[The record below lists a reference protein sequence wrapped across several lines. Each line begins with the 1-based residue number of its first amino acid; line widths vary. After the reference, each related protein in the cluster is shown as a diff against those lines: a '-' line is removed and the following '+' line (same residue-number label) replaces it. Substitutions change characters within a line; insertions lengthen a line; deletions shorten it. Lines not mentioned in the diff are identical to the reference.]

1 MNEIINLLAGQTE
14 EVSTGITWLSNDLK
28 EVTELVELLKDSQA
42 LSENK
47 SIHTMCCM
55 VVEKLEKIS
64 SEDVLDINKSITKL
78 NKSVNELVI
87 ETVNKRS
94 SRSTKS
100 TTKRGT
106 RKTPDKKIVKIDDSV
121 VDKKEQV
128 VDSNVT
134 AKVQ

>member
-121 VDKKEQV
+121 VDKKEHV

>member
-1 MNEIINLLAGQTE
+1 MNELINVMSGQLE
-14 EVSTGITWLSNDLK
+14 EVNSGIAWIGNDLK

-64 SEDVLDINKSITKL
+64 SDDILDVNKAITKL
-78 NKSVNELVI
+78 NKSVNDLMI
-87 ETVNKRS
+87 ETVNKKAARGT
-94 SRSTKS
+94 RS

-106 RKTPDKKIVKIDDSV
+106 RKNSVTKVVKIDDSV
-121 VDKKEQV
+121 VDKSKPAVESSKTQI
-128 VDSNVT
+128 
-134 AKVQ
+134 AQ

>member
-47 SIHTMCCM
+47 SIHTMCSM

-78 NKSVNELVI
+78 NKSVNDLII
-87 ETVNKRS
+87 ETVNKKS

-106 RKTPDKKIVKIDDSV
+106 RKTPDKKILKIDDNV
-121 VDKKEQV
+121 VDKKEHV
-128 VDSNVT
+128 VDNNVT